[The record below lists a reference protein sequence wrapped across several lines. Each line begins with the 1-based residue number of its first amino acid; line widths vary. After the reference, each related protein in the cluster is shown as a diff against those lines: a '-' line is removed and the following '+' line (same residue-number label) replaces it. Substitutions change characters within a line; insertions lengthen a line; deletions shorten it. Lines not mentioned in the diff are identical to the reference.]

1 MNVLMQ
7 LGGGRRQGRRFI
19 LFACLPVCMRAAQ
32 QEGRARL
39 AGESAFRLCGQ
50 PGAHLPQKR
59 RRTGKSR
66 YPLKMRGGPLCA
78 PSSPVPVAGDSTHE
92 AQ

>member
-1 MNVLMQ
+1 MCECVDAIVWWQ
-7 LGGGRRQGRRFI
+7 APGASI

-32 QEGRARL
+32 EGRARL
-39 AGESAFRLCGQ
+39 VGESAFRLCGQ
-50 PGAHLPQKR
+50 PGARLPQKR